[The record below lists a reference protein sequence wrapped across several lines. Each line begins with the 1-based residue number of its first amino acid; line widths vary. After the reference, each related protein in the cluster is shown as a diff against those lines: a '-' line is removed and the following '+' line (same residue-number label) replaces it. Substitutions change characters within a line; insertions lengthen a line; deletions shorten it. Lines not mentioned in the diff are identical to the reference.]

1 MKLTIAASALALVTL
16 CSEAS
21 AQSKS
26 LKDRLL
32 GTWHF
37 VIAEVT
43 APDGQK
49 SFPFG
54 PKPRGILIFTPE
66 GDFAQ
71 IHIAGEVPKIASGN
85 RLAATPEEYAGIM
98 RGTIAQFGTYTVD
111 EDKPDLHDEVHGQHV
126 PELGGHAAD
135 ALGRQA
141 DRRGVHQHQPASRR
155 RPRLGVQFVPAREV
169 GGHSPSLPG
178 LTRQSISFARC
189 VLRSGW
195 TRGSSPRVT
204 PANERAA
211 Q

>member
-1 MKLTIAASALALVTL
+1 MKLAQIAIAALLLAG
-16 CSEAS
+16 AAGDAA
-21 AQSKS
+21 AQQKT
-26 LKDRLL
+26 LKDRML

-54 PKPRGILIFTPE
+54 PKPRGILMFTPE

-85 RLAATPEEYAGIM
+85 RLAATPEEYAAIM

-111 EDKPDLHDEVHGQHV
+111 EDKQTFTMKFTASTYPNWEGTLQTRSVDKLTDDEFINTNPQVG
-126 PELGGHAAD
+126 A
-135 ALGRQA
+135 GRGSA
-141 DRRGVHQHQPASRR
+141 YNLVS
-155 RPRLGVQFVPAREV
+155 AREV
-169 GGHSPSLPG
+169 ERDTKRFAPLSPPSLPG
-178 LTRQSISFARC
+178 LTPQVGVHPTC
-189 VLRSGW
+189 G
-195 TRGSSPRVT
+195 
-204 PANERAA
+204 A

>member
-1 MKLTIAASALALVTL
+1 MSAGLHPPDGGARCCAIPMRSNREETMKLVQIAIAALLLAGT
-16 CSEAS
+16 AGDAA
-21 AQSKS
+21 AQQKT

-111 EDKPDLHDEVHGQHV
+111 EAKQTFTMKFTANTYPQ
-126 PELGGHAAD
+126 
-135 ALGRQA
+135 
-141 DRRGVHQHQPASRR
+141 
-155 RPRLGVQFVPAREV
+155 V
-169 GGHSPSLPG
+169 GAG
-178 LTRQSISFARC
+178 
-189 VLRSGW
+189 
-195 TRGSSPRVT
+195 RGSAYNLYR
-204 PANERAA
+204 RAR
-211 Q
+211 

>member
-1 MKLTIAASALALVTL
+1 MKLTVAASALALVTL

-111 EDKPDLHDEVHGQHV
+111 EDEADVHDEVHGQHL

-141 DRRGVHQHQPASRR
+141 DRRRVHQHQPAGRR
-155 RPRLGVQFVPAREV
+155 RPRLGVQFVPAGEV
-169 GGHSPSLPG
+169 VRASE
-178 LTRQSISFARC
+178 
-189 VLRSGW
+189 SG
-195 TRGSSPRVT
+195 
-204 PANERAA
+204 N
-211 Q
+211 

>member
-1 MKLTIAASALALVTL
+1 MMTPNTNARGEDNMKRITVDATALALAML
-16 CSEAS
+16 AGEAS

-111 EDKPDLHDEVHGQHV
+111 EAKQTFTMKFTASTYPNWEGSLQTRSVDKLTDDEFLNTNPQ
-126 PELGGHAAD
+126 
-135 ALGRQA
+135 
-141 DRRGVHQHQPASRR
+141 
-155 RPRLGVQFVPAREV
+155 V
-169 GGHSPSLPG
+169 GAG
-178 LTRQSISFARC
+178 
-189 VLRSGW
+189 
-195 TRGSSPRVT
+195 RGSAYNLYR
-204 PANERAA
+204 RAR
-211 Q
+211 